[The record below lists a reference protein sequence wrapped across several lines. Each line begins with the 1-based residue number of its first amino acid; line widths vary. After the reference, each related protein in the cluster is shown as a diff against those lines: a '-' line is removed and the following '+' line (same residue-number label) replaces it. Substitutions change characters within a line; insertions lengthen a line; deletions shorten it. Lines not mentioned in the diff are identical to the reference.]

1 MVAASLI
8 HPTAVIDPA
17 AELDASVSVGP
28 YAVIGPDVR
37 IAANTKVGAHCVIEG
52 ATTIGC
58 DNQIFQFAS
67 LGAQPQDKK
76 YAGEPTR
83 LVIGDRNTVREFC
96 TFNLGTAQDRGET
109 TIGDDNWIMAYVHIA
124 HDCIVGNNTILANN
138 ATLAGHVHVDDW
150 AILGGLTGVHQ
161 FTHIGAHVMAG
172 FASHISQ
179 DVPPFMMVDGNPLA
193 VRGFNAE
200 GLRRRGF
207 TPERLAAVKQ
217 MHKLLY
223 RQGLTL
229 EAAKQAIE
237 AMKAD
242 MPEAAQD
249 VERMQAFLAAS
260 TRGIAR

>member
-1 MVAASLI
+1 MASASLI

-17 AELDASVSVGP
+17 AQLDTSVSVGP

-193 VRGFNAE
+193 VRGFNTE

-229 EAAKQAIE
+229 EAAKQAID

-242 MPEAAQD
+242 RPEAVQD
-249 VERMQAFLAAS
+249 IERMQAFLAAS